1 MCIRDRSNSSFTIYE
16 ATRSDT
22 ASASDLG
29 THTMDPETDQYE
41 GDNGGSRDV
50 SVVYTTNAGTTRTY
64 TSSYSWAD
72 GGFNGGGDTNGTIDV
87 NHLFDVIR
95 TTYTIDSNLRNTAD
109 ASNIDSETA
118 TTDNGTLVHD
128 NTNTS
133 RVRFAGTG
141 ATIYHDTTVTGQSTA
156 VFTRPT
162 TVSALDTDSRQ
173 FTDNDGWNYTP
184 TTQYKTWVIPS
195 NAMTPFAE
203 SELGTLDNSGYSLGH
218 DSISTSTSNCRTQ
231 DPYTFTNTSSSA
243 VLGFIVAPSSVDPAS
258 DFTDTQFNLPLTGVT
273 RTEVMLGHT
282 DHQIQ
287 YYVYTFTVGANST
300 ITFNVA

>member
-1 MCIRDRSNSSFTIYE
+1 MDPSTEQYDGTNGGDRS
-16 ATRSDT
+16 
-22 ASASDLG
+22 
-29 THTMDPETDQYE
+29 
-41 GDNGGSRDV
+41 V
-50 SVVYTTNAGTTRTY
+50 SVAYATNAGTVMVY

-72 GGFNGGGDTNGTIDV
+72 GGFNGNGDTNGTIS
-87 NHLFDVIR
+87 NHPFDEIQ

-118 TTDNGTLVHD
+118 TTDNGTLAHD

-173 FTDNDGWNYTP
+173 FTDSDGWNYTP
-184 TTQYKTWVIPS
+184 TTQYKTWIITS

-203 SELGTLDNSGYSLGH
+203 SELGTLDNSGYSLDH
-218 DSISTSTSNCRTQ
+218 DSICLLYTSPSPRDRTRSRM
-231 DPYTFTNTSSSA
+231 PSSA
-243 VLGFIVAPSSVDPAS
+243 
-258 DFTDTQFNLPLTGVT
+258 
-273 RTEVMLGHT
+273 
-282 DHQIQ
+282 
-287 YYVYTFTVGANST
+287 
-300 ITFNVA
+300 